1 MTETKKNNKK
11 RRWGWWIAAG
21 VVVVVGLIVG
31 LQIYRNSQ
39 ATQETLAN
47 LETEPYARQT
57 LKINIYGTGTVESAQ
72 TAVLTWS
79 ASGIIDVIQ
88 VSLGEDV
95 VKDQVLMTLDSE
107 SVSTDILQAQI
118 DVINIGNS
126 LDDLYAN
133 WQADLAQAKLDLLN
147 AEEDLEDLERDRL
160 IMNYQ
165 RCSDE
170 RLEELEDD
178 LEQAERFYKF
188 RQNSDTLRAVNTAQA
203 NLDYCRA
210 DYTEREI
217 TEAELK
223 VELGDA
229 RVVDLQKKV
238 DTLSEGPDPD
248 QVTILETQLEM
259 AQSRLDSALIKAP
272 FAGTVTI
279 LPVQEGDLVQSGA
292 QAVQLDDFSSLFL
305 SVKISE
311 VDIPMVMVGQP
322 VELVF
327 DAFYEETY
335 IGEVVEIAPVGQ
347 AVQGIAEY
355 SVRIE
360 MAAANGRIKPG
371 MTAAINI
378 IAEERSDVFVI
389 SNDAIVMIDGK
400 EHVYVRR
407 NGGFESVPVTLGGY
421 SDFYSEVIS
430 AEIDEGE
437 LIVLNP
443 PSALTGQNS
452 LSGSSTGGFGG
463 FGN

>member
-72 TAVLTWS
+72 TAVLAWS
-79 ASGIIDVIQ
+79 AGGIIDVVH

-107 SVSTDILQAQI
+107 SVSTDILQARI
-118 DVINIGNS
+118 DVINYRNS

-188 RQNSDTLRAVNTAQA
+188 RQNSDTLRAINTAQA

-210 DYTEREI
+210 DYAEREI

-272 FAGTVTI
+272 FAGTVTV
-279 LPVQEGDLVQSGA
+279 LPAQEGDLVQAGT
-292 QAVQLDDFSSLFL
+292 QAAQLDDFSSLFL
-305 SVKISE
+305 NVKISE

-360 MAAANGRIKPG
+360 MTGANGRIKPG

-378 IAEERSDVFVI
+378 IADERLDVFVVP
-389 SNDAIVMIDGK
+389 NEAIVMIDGK
-400 EHVYVRR
+400 EHVFVRR
-407 NGGFESVPVTLGGY
+407 NGGYESVLVTLGGY

-430 AEIDEGE
+430 AEIQEGE